1 MRRISCIAALMLAGS
16 PAFAFDVMTQSA
28 CQNAY
33 EKAANLVA
41 PNNATVGL
49 QIQFLRVTDD
59 GWCQL
64 RSTDP
69 GFEDLPA
76 TSLDWRMDGA
86 LDWAREGIPPQ
97 ALEVRIAGLVPEGG
111 AENIPPLAVEVTLR
125 QDPDAG
131 LLILER
137 AEMSNEFGDT
147 LSVSGVFERVYLMS
161 LSMMQ
166 VSLGSAAFKA
176 GLLSMTL
183 EGTHENPFGFYGKVD
198 VTGTPQTQSQAAFDA
213 ISRLPEGVMDDA
225 SRAEMTAF
233 AADLPKPVGTLDV
246 TVASER
252 GLGLIQVGSA
262 IYRSASTM
270 LEDGALSEEM
280 DILFD
285 GLSVVAN
292 WTPKAT
298 RAD

>member
-1 MRRISCIAALMLAGS
+1 
-16 PAFAFDVMTQSA
+16 MTQSA

-49 QIQFLRVTDD
+49 QIQ
-59 GWCQL
+59 W
-64 RSTDP
+64 
-69 GFEDLPA
+69 
-76 TSLDWRMDGA
+76 
-86 LDWAREGIPPQ
+86 
-97 ALEVRIAGLVPEGG
+97 IAGLVPEGG

-262 IYRSASTM
+262 IYRTSCLM
-270 LEDGALSEEM
+270 G
-280 DILFD
+280 
-285 GLSVVAN
+285 SVL
-292 WTPKAT
+292 WRIGRPKR
-298 RAD
+298 RAQISGP